1 MLSDLRIFA
10 VASAMARHAASRQ
23 ALTAENIANA
33 DTPGYR
39 ARDLAPFDA
48 AMVNS
53 ASAPRIVETP
63 GEPSP
68 NGNTVSLEAEMLRSG
83 SAARDHDIAVTLYS
97 KSLGLLRAALG
108 KSR

>member
-1 MLSDLRIFA
+1 MMTDLRIFA

-23 ALTAENIANA
+23 ALTAQNIANA

-48 AMVNS
+48 AM
-53 ASAPRIVETP
+53 AESAPARMIETP

-68 NGNTVSLEAEMLRSG
+68 NGNTVSLEAEMLRSA

-97 KSLGLLRAALG
+97 KSLNLLRAALG
-108 KSR
+108 RAR